1 MRNTLIFIALTTLV
15 FNIYDLGIW
24 LYAFFSTASHTEAVS
39 KYLNYYPLA
48 LSTSA
53 IHWTTFMVTVLSIVI
68 FAAYKGFSNHKAF
81 TACITVQVA
90 FLLLYTWQSL

>member
-1 MRNTLIFIALTTLV
+1 MKNLLLV
-15 FNIYDLGIW
+15 VAFTAILLNIYSLGVW
-24 LYAFFSTASHTEAVS
+24 LFSYFNAANHAEALVRS
-39 KYLNYYPLA
+39 GAYYPA
-48 LSTSA
+48 SLSTSA

-81 TACITVQVA
+81 TACITVQAA